1 MKIKRKNHTLS
12 SKENK
17 QENKVETPSMASSIK
32 ETIVAGFGLGV
43 GSEIAHRAVSA
54 VLGPRQIEI
63 QHQKTED
70 DKNDKCGE
78 YLNKY
83 QKCLK
88 ENSCLDELENYQK
101 CLKSI

>member
-1 MKIKRKNHTLS
+1 MKIKRKNHNLS
-12 SKENK
+12 SK
-17 QENKVETPSMASSIK
+17 ENKVETPSITSSIK

-63 QHQKTED
+63 QHQKQD
-70 DKNDKCGE
+70 DKCSE

-88 ENSCLDELENYQK
+88 EDSCIDELKNYQQ
-101 CLKSI
+101 CLKSL

>member
-1 MKIKRKNHTLS
+1 MKIKRMNHTS
-12 SKENK
+12 SSNK
-17 QENKVETPSMASSIK
+17 KVDIPSSSTPSITSSIK

-63 QHQKTED
+63 QHQKQD
-70 DKNDKCGE
+70 DKCGE

-88 ENSCLDELENYQK
+88 EDSCIDELENYQK

>member
-17 QENKVETPSMASSIK
+17 QNKVETPSMASTIK

-54 VLGPRQIEI
+54 VLGPRQIEV
-63 QHQKTED
+63 QHQSDKS
-70 DKNDKCGE
+70 KNDNRCQE
-78 YLNKY
+78 YLQKY
-83 QKCLK
+83 EKCLK
-88 ENSCLDELENYQK
+88 ENSCSDELENYQK

>member
-17 QENKVETPSMASSIK
+17 VETPSMASTIK

-54 VLGPRQIEI
+54 VMGPRQIEV
-63 QHQKTED
+63 QHQKQD
-70 DKNDKCGE
+70 DKCCE
-78 YLNKY
+78 YLSKY

-88 ENSCLDELENYQK
+88 ENSCLDELENYQQ
-101 CLKSI
+101 CLKSL